1 MRVKSRLCGAHN
13 GGTLGGLME
22 TRNAAPA
29 PLTEDAGLLDL
40 LDALTSSP
48 NAELE
53 WIDLLSPLEY
63 VGCRKIVKSIGFEP
77 VSLEVLRH
85 VSEEASHAYLL
96 KAVVEEGGIIG
107 RSWREGRFAEAG
119 WGYFQNL
126 DRRISA
132 LPGADGLR
140 YPAVSW
146 AIERRVLVV
155 YPAYLKVTRN
165 ESLKKALRRILAQE
179 ERHGAQFAEV
189 PFPDG
194 MASEIARIEEALWP
208 DFVAAARRLA

>member
-1 MRVKSRLCGAHN
+1 M
-13 GGTLGGLME
+13 TP
-22 TRNAAPA
+22 RNAPPA
-29 PLTEDAGLLDL
+29 PPIEDAALLDFL
-40 LDALTSSP
+40 GAVTSAPS
-48 NAELE
+48 AELE
-53 WIDLLSPLEY
+53 WIDLLSQLEY
-63 VGCRKIVKSIGFEP
+63 VGCRKIVKSIGFES

-96 KAVVEEGGIIG
+96 KSVVEEGGIVD
-107 RSWREGRFAEAG
+107 RSWREGRFAEVG

-132 LPGADGLR
+132 LPGSDGMR

-155 YPAYLKVTRN
+155 YPAYLRLTRN
-165 ESLKKALRRILAQE
+165 ESLKRALRRILAQE

-189 PFPDG
+189 PFPEG
-194 MASEIARIEEALWP
+194 LAAEVARIEEALWP
-208 DFVAAARRLA
+208 EFIAAARRLA

>member
-1 MRVKSRLCGAHN
+1 
-13 GGTLGGLME
+13 ME
-22 TRNAAPA
+22 TQNATPA

-40 LDALTSSP
+40 FGALTASP
-48 NAELE
+48 KMELE
-53 WIDLLSPLEY
+53 WVDLLSQLEY
-63 VGCRKIVKSIGFEP
+63 VGCRKIVKSIGFES

-96 KAVVEEGGIIG
+96 KAVVEEGGIVG

-132 LPGADGLR
+132 LPGSDGLR

-155 YPAYLKVTRN
+155 YPAYLKTTRN

-179 ERHGAQFAEV
+179 ERHGALFAEV

-194 MASEIARIEEALWP
+194 MAAEVARIEEALWP
-208 DFVAAARRLA
+208 DFVAAVRRLL

>member
-1 MRVKSRLCGAHN
+1 
-13 GGTLGGLME
+13 ME

-40 LDALTSSP
+40 LDALTSTP
-48 NAELE
+48 RAELE
-53 WIDLLSPLEY
+53 WIDLLSQLEY
-63 VGCRKIVKSIGFEP
+63 VGCRKIVKSIGFES

>member
-1 MRVKSRLCGAHN
+1 MA
-13 GGTLGGLME
+13 TP
-22 TRNAAPA
+22 NATPA
-29 PLTEDAGLLDL
+29 PLTQDAGLLDFL
-40 LDALTSSP
+40 GAITASP
-48 NAELE
+48 GSELE
-53 WIDLLSPLEY
+53 WIDLLSQLEY
-63 VGCRKIVKSIGFEP
+63 VGCRKIMKSIGFES

-96 KAVVEEGGIIG
+96 KAVVEEGGIVG

-132 LPGADGLR
+132 LPGSEGLR

-146 AIERRVLVV
+146 AIERRVLAV
-155 YPAYLKVTRN
+155 YPAYLRLTQN
-165 ESLKKALRRILAQE
+165 ESLAKALRRILAQE
-179 ERHGAQFAEV
+179 ERHGAQFEEV
-189 PFPDG
+189 AFPDG

-208 DFVAAARRLA
+208 EFVAAARRLL

>member
-1 MRVKSRLCGAHN
+1 
-13 GGTLGGLME
+13 ME
-22 TRNAAPA
+22 TQKATPA
-29 PLTEDAGLLDL
+29 PLTEDAVLRDFLG
-40 LDALTSSP
+40 ALTASP
-48 NAELE
+48 KLELE
-53 WIDLLSPLEY
+53 WIDLLSQLEY
-63 VGCRKIVKSIGFEP
+63 VGCRKIVKSIGFES

-96 KAVVEEGGIIG
+96 KAVVEEGGIVG

-132 LPGADGLR
+132 LPGSDGLR

-146 AIERRVLVV
+146 AIERRVLIV
-155 YPAYLKVTRN
+155 YPAYLKATRN

-194 MASEIARIEEALWP
+194 MAAEIARIEESLWP
-208 DFVAAARRLA
+208 DFVAAARRLI